1 MGIARQKRTIWDIK
15 KHIGFVSPEMFR
27 SYRKPLPVENIIA
40 SGLYDTIG
48 LYKNPKD
55 TELEKITTWMRI
67 FDAEKFRKRNY
78 LELSDG
84 EQRLMLLIRAF
95 VKNPDLLILDEPFHG
110 MDSYN
115 KLMAKEIIEL
125 YCKQK
130 EKTLIMVSHY
140 EDDFPLCITNRL
152 TLTTN
157 Q

>member
-1 MGIARQKRTIWDIK
+1 
-15 KHIGFVSPEMFR
+15 
-27 SYRKPLPVENIIA
+27 
-40 SGLYDTIG
+40 
-48 LYKNPKD
+48 
-55 TELEKITTWMRI
+55 MRI